1 MKKSC
6 KDLKEFLE
14 ALKSDRHYSMNK
26 LLDKIRLIQK
36 CNLSKCFLFEE
47 RKLSTK

>member
-26 LLDKIRLIQK
+26 LLDKIRSIQ
-36 CNLSKCFLFEE
+36 NMQFN
-47 RKLSTK
+47 